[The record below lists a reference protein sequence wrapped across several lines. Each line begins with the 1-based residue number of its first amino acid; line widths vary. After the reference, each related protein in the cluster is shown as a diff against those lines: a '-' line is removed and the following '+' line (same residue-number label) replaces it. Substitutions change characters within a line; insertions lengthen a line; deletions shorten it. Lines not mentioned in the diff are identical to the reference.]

1 MTPAEREL
9 RIRQLWRGRPRRR
22 FVRFSTWVLAA
33 LTVYCWLAG
42 GFRLDIL
49 DERRMGNVRR
59 FLGELVPYPLRDGFD
74 LRTAGEWVVGLLSDR
89 GLEAAVITLAIAV
102 AAICLA
108 GLVGAML
115 SVPAARNIT
124 TPEAFL
130 EDARPPSRAVRAAWA
145 GVVSLTRV
153 LLIFLRSIPEY
164 VWAFLLISMIGPTAW
179 PAVLAL
185 AIHNAGI
192 LGKLGGEVVENLDGR
207 PLSALRG
214 LGATRRQIVVAAI
227 YPAAMSRFLLFFFYR
242 WETCVREATVLGM
255 LGIVSLGYWIQDARA
270 RNHYDTMI
278 LLVGIAVVLVLI
290 GDLVSVVARRVVRE
304 AD

>member
-1 MTPAEREL
+1 V
-9 RIRQLWRGRPRRR
+9 RR
-22 FVRFSTWVLAA
+22 SAWALAL

-42 GFRLDIL
+42 GFRLDL
-49 DERRMGNVRR
+49 DERRMSNLRR
-59 FLGELVPYPLRDGFD
+59 FLGELVPYPLRDRFE
-74 LRTAGEWVVGLLSDR
+74 LHAAGDWVVDLVSER
-89 GLEAAVITLAIAV
+89 GLEAAVATLAIAV

-108 GLVGAML
+108 GLAGAML
-115 SVPAARNIT
+115 SLPAARNIT
-124 TPEAFL
+124 APEAFL

-145 GVVSLTRV
+145 GVVFVTRV

-164 VWAFLLISMIGPTAW
+164 VWAFLLISMIGPSAW

-192 LGKLGGEVVENLDGR
+192 LGKLGGEVVENLDDR
-207 PLSALRG
+207 SLSALRG

-227 YPAAMSRFLLFFFYR
+227 YPAALSRFLLFFFYR

-278 LLVGIAVVLVLI
+278 FLVGIAVLIVLI
-290 GDLVSVVARRVVRE
+290 GDIVSVVARRVVRD
-304 AD
+304 A